1 MIRPAAA
8 LLACA
13 CVLDGE
19 TAVQRLLEDRMLFRR
34 IRAISESVHGPLGVA
49 TIDLRSGRVFVFN
62 GEAEFPAA
70 STIKIPILVELFR
83 EADAGQLRLS
93 GQVTLSPQDSVG
105 GDGVLKDQLASG
117 PVTLSIRD
125 LIATMIEHSD
135 NAATNRCIS
144 LAGMDRVNRLL
155 AETGMRA
162 THLRRVMM
170 DSAAAARD
178 DENTSS
184 PLDMARFVESL
195 YRGRL
200 ASAGATRDMVDILK
214 RVDADVRKA
223 IPAGIPVASKYGDL
237 TGVHCEVAIVYL
249 PDRPFILSVYSSFL
263 DDGENPVP
271 AVANAAFEYFRKLAS
286 SNQFGNRV
294 R

>member
-1 MIRPAAA
+1 MIRLACA
-8 LLACA
+8 LLACTSGVFA
-13 CVLDGE
+13 E
-19 TAVQRLLEDRMLFRR
+19 TAVQRLLEDRMLFGR
-34 IRAISESVHGPLGVA
+34 IKAIAESVHGPLGVA
-49 TIDLRSGRVFVFN
+49 AIDLKTGRVFVFN

-83 EADAGQLRLS
+83 ESAS
-93 GQVTLSPQDSVG
+93 GQIRLGDPVTLLPRDAVG
-105 GDGVLKDQLASG
+105 GDGVLKDQLARG
-117 PVTLSIRD
+117 PVTLSIQD
-125 LIATMIEHSD
+125 LIAAMIERSD
-135 NAATNRCIS
+135 NTATNRCIS
-144 LAGMDRVNRLL
+144 LTGVDRVNRLL
-155 AETGMRA
+155 ADNGMRA

-170 DSAAAARD
+170 DSAAAAREE
-178 DENTSS
+178 ENTTS
-184 PLDMARFVESL
+184 PLDMARFIESL

-200 ASAGATRDMVDILK
+200 ASAVATREMIDILK

-223 IPAGIPVASKYGDL
+223 VPAAIPVASKYGDL

-249 PDRPFILSVYSSFL
+249 PDRPFIVSVYSSFL

-271 AVANAAFEYFRKLAS
+271 AVAKAAFEYFRKLAS